1 MATRLVD
8 DRQTAEP
15 LKDRSTAELLRRLS
29 EQIRSLIQQEI
40 RLAKAELTEKG
51 KRAGKG
57 AGMLAAAAVVGL
69 YAIGVLLAT
78 IILALDTVMPTW
90 LAALI
95 VTVVLL
101 VIAGILA
108 MMGRSQ
114 ARKATPAAP
123 ARTMESVKKD
133 VQVMRE
139 HAHR

>member
-1 MATRLVD
+1 VATRLVD
-8 DRQTAEP
+8 DRQATAP
-15 LKDRSTAELLRRLS
+15 LKDRSTAELLKRLS
-29 EQIRSLIQQEI
+29 EQIRNLIQQEI

-51 KRAGKG
+51 RRAGRG

-114 ARKATPAAP
+114 TRKATPAAP